1 VDIAKDKSDA
11 GYRAWFQCIN
21 QQCRAIYPL
30 DSIIYRCSTCG
41 SLLEVQHDLRALGI
55 CDAKS
60 WMKLFDDR
68 YKSTEWPYGSGVWGK
83 KEWVLP
89 CIDNEDIVSLYEG
102 GTNLFWAERF
112 GKILGLND
120 LWIKLCGNSH
130 SGSFKDLGMTVLVSQ
145 VKHMISKGAPIKAVA
160 CASTGD
166 TSAALAVYCAAA
178 GIQSV
183 VLLPKGKISIAQL
196 IQPISNGALVLS
208 LDTDFDGCMRVV
220 QEITKDETIYLAN
233 SMNSLRIEGQKTVGI
248 EVVQQ
253 FDWETPDVIIIP
265 GGNLGNVSA
274 LGNGLLMMR
283 DLGLIGRMP
292 RIVVAQAEHANPL
305 YLSYLKNFETFEP
318 IEAQKT
324 LASAIQIGN
333 PVSIEK
339 AIRILKQFNGIVGQ
353 ASEKELADAAA
364 LGDTTGMFNCPHTGV
379 ALAVLIKLLKE
390 GKIDKSERVVVI
402 STAHGLK
409 FIDFKVRYHE
419 GMLDF
424 PSQFA
429 NRPIELPPQVDA
441 VKEVLQQALQ
451 KRRKQML
458 KKSSRIKNW
467 NSATLAIHGLGRTS
481 KAYYSVSTPIVQ
493 TSNYYFDSTA
503 EVLEFMKAK
512 SEGRVLRGHEY
523 GRYGNPTQEE
533 CERKLAAIE
542 GAERSLLFAT
552 GMSAVIITLMAYLHP
567 KGHIIFTND
576 CYRQTR
582 DFATSMLTKFGVQV
596 SFVKP
601 NAGAIA
607 KAIQPETNIIFTEV
621 PTNPYLRV
629 LDIPAVVEVARKH
642 RVMTIIDAT
651 LATPYNIKPL
661 DMGVDIV
668 IHSATKYLGGHNDL
682 LAGVALGKHNLLN
695 DLYRLQRM
703 IGATPGPFTC
713 FLLERGLKTFALR
726 MEHHNRAGLA
736 IAKMLESHPKIEKV
750 WYPGLESHPDH
761 KVAIQQM
768 RGFGSVITFLIK
780 GGDKETRKFIDS
792 LELFLIT
799 PSLGGSESLV
809 TQMSM
814 MSFFDYPEEHRR
826 AIGMVDNLVRIA
838 LGLEDMDDL
847 IADLKQ
853 ALDKI

>member
-1 VDIAKDKSDA
+1 MSYK
-11 GYRAWFQCIN
+11 AWFQCIN
-21 QQCRAIYPL
+21 QQCRASYPL
-30 DSIIYRCSTCG
+30 NSIVYRCKTCG
-41 SLLEVQHDLRALGI
+41 SLLEVQHDIKALASR
-55 CDAKS
+55 DAKE
-60 WMKLFDDR
+60 WMKLFENR

-89 CIDNEDIVSLYEG
+89 QIDNDNIVSLYEG

-112 GKILGLND
+112 GRMLGLED

-145 VKHMISKGAPIKAVA
+145 VKQMISEGAPIKAVA

-178 GIQSV
+178 GIQSI

-196 IQPISNGALVLS
+196 VQPIANGALVLS
-208 LDTDFDGCMRVV
+208 LDTDFDGCMRIVK
-220 QEITKDETIYLAN
+220 EITEDETIYLAN

-248 EVVQQ
+248 EIVQQ
-253 FDWETPDVIIIP
+253 FDWEIPDVIIIP

-274 LGNGLLMMR
+274 LGSGLLMMR
-283 DLGLIGRMP
+283 DLGFITKLP

-305 YLSYLKNFETFEP
+305 YRSYLKNFKTFEP
-318 IEAQKT
+318 IQAQKT

-339 AIRILKQFNGIVGQ
+339 AIRMLKQFNGIVEQ
-353 ASEKELADAAA
+353 ATEQELADAAA
-364 LGDTTGMFNCPHTGV
+364 LGDKTGMFNCPHTGV
-379 ALAVLIKLLKE
+379 ALAVLIKLLTT

-409 FIDFKVRYHE
+409 FTDFKVRYHE
-419 GMLDF
+419 ETLDF
-424 PSQFA
+424 PCHFA
-429 NRPIELPPQVDA
+429 NKPIELPPSVEA
-441 VKEVLQQALQ
+441 VKEALQQALQ
-451 KRRKQML
+451 KRRKPMS
-458 KKSSRIKNW
+458 KKSSKTKNW
-467 NSATLAIHGLGRTS
+467 KAATLAIHGLGRTP

-512 SEGRVLRGHEY
+512 SEGRVVREHEY
-523 GRYGNPTQEE
+523 GRYGNPTQQE

-542 GAERSLLFAT
+542 GAERAVLFST
-552 GMSAVIITLMAYLHP
+552 GMSAVIITLMAYMRRNS
-567 KGHIIFTND
+567 HIIFTND

-582 DFATSMLTKFGVQV
+582 DFATSLLSEFGLEV
-596 SFVKP
+596 SMVDP
-601 NAGAIA
+601 TARAIA
-607 KAIQPETNIIFTEV
+607 EAIQPNTNIIFTES

-629 LDIPAVVEVARKH
+629 LDIPAVVKVAKKNRI
-642 RVMTIIDAT
+642 MTIIDAT

-661 DMGVDIV
+661 ELGVDIV

-682 LAGVALGKHNLLN
+682 LAGVTLGRHDLLN
-695 DLYRLQRM
+695 ELYRMQRM

-726 MEHHNRAGLA
+726 MEQHNRAGLA
-736 IAKMLESHPKIEKV
+736 IARVLEAHPKIEKI

-761 KVAIQQM
+761 RLAIQQM
-768 RGFGSVITFLIK
+768 HGFGSVITFLLK

-809 TQMSM
+809 TQMST
-814 MSFFDYPEEHRR
+814 MSFFDYPEDYRR
-826 AIGMVDNLVRIA
+826 SIGMVDNLVRIA
-838 LGLEDMDDL
+838 LGLEDVDDL

-853 ALDKI
+853 SLDKI